1 MLRKIKEHALSLKGS
16 IIRAVIF
23 ALAWAIF
30 PFWLFLLIALYL
42 FFVPFSQIKSVIVP
56 FLVLLVLTVLQ
67 ATGFYAAA
75 IFGLIF
81 WYILL
86 IKEFYIVDRKSA
98 YEILLLALTYFL
110 FRIFYM
116 KVGGGLGAGAVF
128 AALFVAV
135 AVGVLFSSFVKIF
148 GEEMEEVENGDMK
161 KDSTPTSGGGIS
173 ARRRFLRQ
181 VISFAVFLVVFELL
195 ITGLFLPL
203 DFVYQSSSIF
213 ILAALFVEFSNKHLF
228 AAKLSRQRVLVV
240 LSGAFALLVI
250 ILGSARWGI

>member
-1 MLRKIKEHALSLKGS
+1 MRGS

-30 PFWLFLLIALYL
+30 PFWLFLLVALYL

-56 FLVLLVLTVLQ
+56 FLVLLVLTALQ
-67 ATGFYAAA
+67 APGFYAAA
-75 IFGLIF
+75 IFGLVF

-98 YEILLLALTYFL
+98 YEILLLALTYLL

-116 KVGGGLGAGAVF
+116 KMGGGIGAGAVF
-128 AALFVAV
+128 AALFVAI

-148 GEEMEEVENGDMK
+148 VGEEEKIERGDIKM
-161 KDSTPTSGGGIS
+161 DVAPVLVGGIN
-173 ARRRFLRQ
+173 ARRKLLRQ
-181 VISFAVFLVVFELL
+181 VTSFAVFLVVFELL

-203 DFVYQSSSIF
+203 DFVYQSSLIF

-228 AAKLSRQRVLVV
+228 AAKLSRQRVLIV
-240 LSGAFALLVI
+240 LSGAFVLLVI
-250 ILGSARWGI
+250 ILGLARWGI